1 MPPPPQETRPYY
13 PAYGGLHS
21 PLIRRAI
28 SCGGVAMILSESPF
42 HLSILRWRPR
52 TLTWWPWPPPDLC
65 KRLKW
70 WKIRQW
76 QCLTCLTEVFKA
88 GDVFCLPKGVVFSKG
103 WRVREKKDCKHIV
116 WICVYTVD
124 GWNPANQ
131 LRLVYS
137 LSHFLQVFYIPAG

>member
-1 MPPPPQETRPYY
+1 
-13 PAYGGLHS
+13 
-21 PLIRRAI
+21 
-28 SCGGVAMILSESPF
+28 MILGESPF
-42 HLSILRWRPR
+42 HLSILRWRPQ

-116 WICVYTVD
+116 SICVYTVD

-131 LRLVYS
+131 LRLVVF
-137 LSHFLQVFYIPAG
+137 SHFLQGFLHPSWLAGFLPSTVCEWSPLQECFIGNDPSFMEI